1 MPSTARQRSVL
12 AGVPNDV
19 PGVRPSEIYRGIS
32 AEEFDRCI
40 REWYCPCAHEIHLVR
55 FGEVRVGEEFIG
67 QDLFEDPEP
76 RVISA
81 PFTVR
86 KLGPGLTT
94 PRGPRF
100 VVDMVQAARVPHR
113 DPNELNHQRE
123 QLDRARTQLMRWV
136 ESMTPPRTALETQAQ
151 TEMAQLSQAAI
162 SAISAAEMNN
172 ASALANRPTQAELR
186 TMSREEIR
194 ARWEQMA
201 AEAQSRRAEQQAAQM
216 YSPTTRN
223 YIGALFDTEN
233 IPGF

>member
-12 AGVPNDV
+12 AGIPNETA
-19 PGVRPSEIYRGIS
+19 GVRPSEIYRGIS
-32 AEEFDRCI
+32 AEEFDRWVRGWHCS
-40 REWYCPCAHEIHLVR
+40 CNHEIRIVR
-55 FGEVRVGEEFIG
+55 FGAVALGEEYIG
-67 QDLFEDPEP
+67 PDIMARPEP
-76 RVISA
+76 RVITA
-81 PFTVR
+81 PFTIRTWGVVDAA
-86 KLGPGLTT
+86 PG
-94 PRGPRF
+94 GPRF
-100 VVDMVQAARVPHR
+100 VVDMVQAAHVSHR
-113 DPNELNHQRE
+113 DPNEQRRQRE
-123 QLDRARTQLMRWV
+123 QRDRARTQLMRWV
-136 ESMTPPRTALETQAQ
+136 ESMTPPRTALETQAR
-151 TEMAQLSQAAI
+151 TEMAQLRQAAI